1 MAPLRLEHGQGR
13 WGRWAALAGVI
24 ALMAVSLA
32 VGPHRRTVEHLGQM
46 VAREGWQLQ
55 AASEDRGLVTT
66 VLREAR
72 LSWRQAPGIVIEVGR
87 VEIRHWPWLRPRV
100 KISNLRGDFHGDV
113 TTILQAVAK
122 LATWGTARAI
132 EVPAAEA
139 TFQHP
144 AIGRLVMSGIRLIS
158 QTGAAAALDVDHVR
172 IGNRAWRSVELAV
185 ERHKDMFVIGW
196 GAAAAGARIQLSCF
210 PSSEGKSRWLLNV
223 PHQGVCPLAAR
234 IGWQLGPDFEAAR
247 IAGALSLDIPDPL
260 SLDAVQPVR
269 GRVQLVLDGWPARG
283 PASTTP
289 LVGSTLSLVSNL
301 VPAANGTGWDL
312 PRVELSTPVF
322 DVFGPGQVDLS
333 SVPRFALEAT
343 GERTCQQLR
352 ALLPPS
358 SERDRID
365 AFLAGRRD
373 NASKNSRVR
382 LDVVWRASEPPVWRL
397 EGGCGLEAATF

>member
-1 MAPLRLEHGQGR
+1 
-13 WGRWAALAGVI
+13 
-24 ALMAVSLA
+24 
-32 VGPHRRTVEHLGQM
+32 
-46 VAREGWQLQ
+46 
-55 AASEDRGLVTT
+55 
-66 VLREAR
+66 
-72 LSWRQAPGIVIEVGR
+72 
-87 VEIRHWPWLRPRV
+87 
-100 KISNLRGDFHGDV
+100 
-113 TTILQAVAK
+113 
-122 LATWGTARAI
+122 
-132 EVPAAEA
+132 
-139 TFQHP
+139 
-144 AIGRLVMSGIRLIS
+144 
-158 QTGAAAALDVDHVR
+158 
-172 IGNRAWRSVELAV
+172 
-185 ERHKDMFVIGW
+185 
-196 GAAAAGARIQLSCF
+196 
-210 PSSEGKSRWLLNV
+210 
-223 PHQGVCPLAAR
+223 
-234 IGWQLGPDFEAAR
+234 
-247 IAGALSLDIPDPL
+247 
-260 SLDAVQPVR
+260 
-269 GRVQLVLDGWPARG
+269 VQLVLDGWPARG